1 MKIVSVFL
9 FSTIL
14 LLVNSGL
21 FAQQVDLAK
30 GDLSILK
37 GETSINI
44 EFVYD
49 KMKIDDYGKE
59 ENFIKIKKAEKDAK
73 EPGGGEKWLKE
84 WEDDKHN
91 KFEARFIL
99 RFGENGKIAFNKDS
113 KYTLVFSTLYLEGG
127 YSVGVAKKNAVIDA
141 QAWIIETGK
150 PDKKLAVFVIDRAPE
165 SMWRGA
171 AFDSGDRISQAYMLA
186 AKQLAIFIKK
196 QTK

>member
-1 MKIVSVFL
+1 ML
-9 FSTIL
+9 FSNAQE
-14 LLVNSGL
+14 VNL
-21 FAQQVDLAK
+21 TK
-30 GDLSILK
+30 GNLEFLK
-37 GETSINI
+37 GEKTINV

-59 ENFIKIKKAEKDAK
+59 ENFVKIKMAEKEAK
-73 EPGGGEKWLKE
+73 EPGGGEKWKKE
-84 WEDDKHN
+84 WEDDKKN

-99 RFGENGKIAFNKDS
+99 RFGENGKIAVNKES
-113 KYTLVFSTLYLEGG
+113 KYTLVFSTIYMEGG

-196 QTK
+196 ETK

>member
-1 MKIVSVFL
+1 MKQVRHTLFLTFFLCVS
-9 FSTIL
+9 II
-14 LLVNSGL
+14 
-21 FAQQVDLAK
+21 AQAQEVTLTK
-30 GDLSILK
+30 GNLEFLK
-37 GETSINI
+37 GEKTINI

-49 KMKIDDYGKE
+49 KLKIDDYGKE

-84 WEDDKHN
+84 WEDDKKN

-99 RFGENGKIAFNKDS
+99 RFGENGKIAFNKES
-113 KYTLVFSTLYLEGG
+113 KYTLVFSTLYMEGG

-150 PDKKLAVFVIDRAPE
+150 PDKKLAMFVIDRAPE

-196 QTK
+196 ETK